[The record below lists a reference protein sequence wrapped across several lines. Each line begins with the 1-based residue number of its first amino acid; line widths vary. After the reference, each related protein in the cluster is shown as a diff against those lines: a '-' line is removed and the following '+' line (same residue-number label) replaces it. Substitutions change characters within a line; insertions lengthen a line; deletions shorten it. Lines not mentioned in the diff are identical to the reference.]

1 MVVVAAVESRC
12 AVTRPLS
19 CWTVTP
25 AALAAAA
32 SEASEV
38 ITLDTAEALA

>member
-1 MVVVAAVESRC
+1 MAALDSRC

-19 CWTVTP
+19 CWMVTP

-38 ITLDTAEALA
+38 ITLDTTEALA